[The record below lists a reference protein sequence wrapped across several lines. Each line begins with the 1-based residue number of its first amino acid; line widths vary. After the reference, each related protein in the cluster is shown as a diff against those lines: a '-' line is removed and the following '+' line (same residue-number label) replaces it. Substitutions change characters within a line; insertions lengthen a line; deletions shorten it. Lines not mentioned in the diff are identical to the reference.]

1 MTGENFKRLNRNTLY
16 KEIQN
21 KICDLRN
28 QCGEL
33 ARAAKDTESHLPEKF
48 WKLTKEI
55 EWNEYLLW
63 GEVNNIL

>member
-1 MTGENFKRLNRNTLY
+1 
-16 KEIQN
+16 
-21 KICDLRN
+21 
-28 QCGEL
+28 
-33 ARAAKDTESHLPEKF
+33 LPEKF